1 MSLAHVNNTSTNVA
15 RPGNLTEGELDTL
28 KRTIAH
34 DLTNDELSLYAAV
47 CKRSGL
53 DPFAKQIYAIKRT
66 TRRKVRGNWVE
77 EDVLTIQTGID
88 GYRVIAERSQLYGGQ
103 DPPEWCGPDG
113 VWTDVWLSD
122 EPPKAARV
130 AVYRK
135 DVARP
140 FVGVARFDS
149 YADRWPAKE
158 GQKVGDLRNLWK
170 TMPEG
175 QIAKCA
181 EALALR
187 KAFPNDLSGIY
198 TTEEMEQANA
208 PIDVHGG
215 ERRGIPA
222 EQFREIV
229 AAAEALSPGQIAE
242 LQAWRDAEGLVI
254 KPQDLTQDDARRVME
269 KILDLGR
276 GGGGGDEPVSGSAAA
291 PPPPENAG
299 GEGSDVS
306 GSATATETS
315 SAPAP
320 SGSDA
325 TGGESQADRAL
336 EVPATPSGGVTA
348 EQLLELAEGRTPAA
362 RKGRV
367 QRTGVAVAQALG
379 LPVPTS
385 FDEVLADQ
393 VLAAAVLA
401 DLRGDDKPPPTG
413 GGQDPAVG
421 EQPSPPEAPGGG
433 PAPAGP
439 APTAA
444 PNQEPVALKTEHRSD
459 WGKENAYCQALAGE
473 HLSGDPETLKSQR
486 EALAYQ
492 ASGGRVT
499 SWSEVTR
506 GEFSLIRSWL
516 EFIAAGH
523 GRVVE
528 SNAPDAFGWEIV
540 IEEAA

>member
-1 MSLAHVNNTSTNVA
+1 MSLAHVNDTSTNVA

-140 FVGVARFDS
+140 FVGVAKFDS
-149 YADRWPAKE
+149 YADRWPAKD
-158 GQKVGDLRNLWK
+158 GQALGDLRNLWK

-198 TTEEMEQANA
+198 TTEEMEQADT
-208 PIDVHGG
+208 PIHVRGG

-229 AAAEALSPGQIAE
+229 AASETLTDEQLVE

-269 KILDLGR
+269 RIVELGR
-276 GGGGGDEPVSGSAAA
+276 GGGGGDEPGSGSAAA
-291 PPPPENAG
+291 PPPPGSQDDG
-299 GEGSDVS
+299 GTSAEVPS
-306 GSATATETS
+306 GREPQAQQ
-315 SAPAP
+315 PAP
-320 SGSDA
+320 PEPA
-325 TGGESQADRAL
+325 AAVTGGEADTPSP
-336 EVPATPSGGVTA
+336 EHGEESVPPSGGVTV
-348 EQLLELAEGRTPAA
+348 EQLLNATSATLPARQQLLVMRTARQVAAALSIPCPASPAEVAA
-362 RKGRV
+362 D
-367 QRTGVAVAQALG
+367 
-379 LPVPTS
+379 P
-385 FDEVLADQ
+385 
-393 VLAAAVLA
+393 VLAAAVLH
-401 DLRGDDKPPPTG
+401 DLAGGDAPPSSLPASTTRWKD
-413 GGQDPAVG
+413 QD
-421 EQPSPPEAPGGG
+421 EAEW
-433 PAPAGP
+433 ARWKNRCMAKAGP
-439 APTAA
+439 GTKAKPHPRILDEDKEVFDEQRHHLAWQASHKHRPGAEVESWNDVTEVEARAIEQALDLIKSGEALLTFDEGGRWVCQRTAA
-444 PNQEPVALKTEHRSD
+444 VA
-459 WGKENAYCQALAGE
+459 
-473 HLSGDPETLKSQR
+473 
-486 EALAYQ
+486 
-492 ASGGRVT
+492 
-499 SWSEVTR
+499 
-506 GEFSLIRSWL
+506 
-516 EFIAAGH
+516 
-523 GRVVE
+523 
-528 SNAPDAFGWEIV
+528 
-540 IEEAA
+540 

>member
-1 MSLAHVNNTSTNVA
+1 MSLVPTDQPRDLAL
-15 RPGNLTEGELDTL
+15 PGALTESQIDTL
-28 KRTIAH
+28 RRTIAH
-34 DLTNDELSLYAAV
+34 DLTNDELDLFAAV
-47 CKRSGL
+47 CRRTGL

-66 TRRKVRGNWVE
+66 SRRKVRGDWVE
-77 EDVLTIQTGID
+77 EQHLTIQTGID
-88 GYRVIAERSQLYGGQ
+88 GFRLAAQRSTLYAGQ
-103 DPPEWCGPDG
+103 DAPEWCGPDG

-122 EPPKAARV
+122 EPPAAARV

-135 DVARP
+135 DFARP
-140 FVGVARFDS
+140 VVGVAKFDS
-149 YADRWPAKE
+149 YADRWPPKD
-158 GQKVGDLRNLWK
+158 GQVLGDLRNLWK
-170 TMPEG
+170 SMPE
-175 QIAKCA
+175 QMIAKCA

-229 AAAEALSPGQIAE
+229 AASETLSPDQIAE
-242 LQAWRDAEGLVI
+242 LQSWRDAEGLVI
-254 KPQDLTQDDARRVME
+254 KPQDLTQEDARRVME
-269 KILDLGR
+269 RIVELGR

-299 GEGSDVS
+299 GEGSEDARS
-306 GSATATETS
+306 GAEQAQAASPQSPASA
-315 SAPAP
+315 
-320 SGSDA
+320 DA
-325 TGGESQADRAL
+325 TGGDEPQ
-336 EVPATPSGGVTA
+336 VQHPSGGVTA
-348 EQLLELAEGRTPAA
+348 EQLLELVTGAPAT
-362 RKGRV
+362 RKGKV
-367 QRTGVAVAQALG
+367 QRAGVSVAQALG

-385 FDEVLADQ
+385 IDDVIADQ
-393 VLAAAVLA
+393 ALAVAVLA
-401 DLRGDDKPPPTG
+401 DLRGDDKPPPPGSG

-421 EQPSPPEAPGGG
+421 EQPPAQAPGSG
-433 PAPAGP
+433 PAPADP

-444 PNQEPVALKTEHRSD
+444 PDPVPLKTEHRSD
-459 WGKENAYCQALAGE
+459 WGKENAYCQAVAAE
-473 HLSGDPETLKSQR
+473 HLSGDPDTLKAQR

-506 GEFSLIRSWL
+506 LEFSQIRSWL
-516 EFIAAGH
+516 SYIADGH
-523 GRVVE
+523 GRLVE
-528 SNAPDAFGWEIV
+528 SNAAADFGWAIR

>member
-1 MSLAHVNNTSTNVA
+1 MSLVPTDQPRDLAL
-15 RPGNLTEGELDTL
+15 PGALTESQIDTL
-28 KRTIAH
+28 RRTIAH
-34 DLTNDELSLYAAV
+34 DLTNDELDLFAAV
-47 CKRSGL
+47 CRRTGL

-113 VWTDVWLSD
+113 VWTDVWLFD
-122 EPPKAARV
+122 KPPKAARV

-135 DVARP
+135 DVTRP
-140 FVGVARFDS
+140 FVGVAKFDS
-149 YADRWPAKE
+149 YADRWPAKD
-158 GQKVGDLRNLWK
+158 GQALGDLRNLWK

-291 PPPPENAG
+291 PPPPVLSGGGDTALSPPPAG
-299 GEGSDVS
+299 GGASPGVSPGEGTPEGVPSNGVVPPAVAPSPGPTVS
-306 GSATATETS
+306 GGETDADGTAAVD
-315 SAPAP
+315 APQTAHEAAP
-320 SGSDA
+320 SGPD
-325 TGGESQADRAL
+325 
-336 EVPATPSGGVTA
+336 TPT
-348 EQLLELAEGRTPAA
+348 
-362 RKGRV
+362 
-367 QRTGVAVAQALG
+367 
-379 LPVPTS
+379 
-385 FDEVLADQ
+385 
-393 VLAAAVLA
+393 AAVLLA
-401 DLRGDDKPPPTG
+401 ATG
-413 GGQDPAVG
+413 KTAGSAV
-421 EQPSPPEAPGGG
+421 
-433 PAPAGP
+433 
-439 APTAA
+439 
-444 PNQEPVALKTEHRSD
+444 VALKRAASEVDPDGPFMADEIEAVPEFAARV
-459 WGKENAYCQALAGE
+459 LA
-473 HLSGDPETLKSQR
+473 HLGGMPLDGDPKSTFTKKQNGWIHAVWANHGGDNAR
-486 EALAYQ
+486 KAYLSQLTSGRTDSSGELTAAEKKAYLAK
-492 ASGGRVT
+492 T
-499 SWSEVTR
+499 
-506 GEFSLIRSWL
+506 
-516 EFIAAGH
+516 
-523 GRVVE
+523 
-528 SNAPDAFGWEIV
+528 
-540 IEEAA
+540 EEMA